1 VAKLIEEEG
10 TRFSDPND
18 LNSQVQEYLKLK
30 ASMAILEARQKELR
44 DKLFTAIDEAGEVD
58 DKGNINLDL
67 SAEIDGVV
75 RLEKQCRVTR
85 KIDEL
90 KADEVIS
97 ENGLDDV
104 YKTVRVIDE
113 DALMA
118 AHYEGRITADDLD
131 AMFPPKVVWA
141 LTTKKK

>member
-1 VAKLIEEEG
+1 MAKLIEEEG